1 MQFKEGFRMTD
12 ENRSVVERVSNSVKR
27 GVEAT
32 SDVAINS
39 IDAVEDTSKAVVD
52 RISNAVKDMTGK

>member
-1 MQFKEGFRMTD
+1 MTD
-12 ENRSVVERVSNSVKR
+12 ENRSVVEQVSNRVKR

-39 IDAVEDTSKAVVD
+39 IDAVEDTGKAVVD
-52 RISNAVKDMTGK
+52 RISNAVKDMTEK